1 MEGMSYT
8 NTRFARDVKGL
19 LEMVI
24 DKLRDFELE
33 ESESLTVAI
42 DDENQV
48 ITLEMARHENGK

>member
-8 NTRFARDVKGL
+8 NTRFALDVKGL

-33 ESESLTVAI
+33 ENESLAVAI
-42 DDENQV
+42 DDDNQV
-48 ITLEMARHENGK
+48 ISIEMTRYENGK